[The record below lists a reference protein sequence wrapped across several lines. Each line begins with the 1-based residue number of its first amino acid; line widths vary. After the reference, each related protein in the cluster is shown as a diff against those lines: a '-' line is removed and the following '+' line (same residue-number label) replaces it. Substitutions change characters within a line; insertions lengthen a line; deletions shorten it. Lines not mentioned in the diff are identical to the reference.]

1 MACWI
6 NFAILA
12 TAHVCEFKCTTINV
26 YDSSFKFSSENIIH
40 YLLSRFILI
49 TLLTPIILLNIC
61 FNPLKAERHSNL
73 WKSDKLIPSVHI
85 LCTSSHRIEDSCT
98 KTKVSESRRR
108 FLQSFFASNFF
119 TKHKQLKYCVQLM
132 IMTKHNI

>member
-1 MACWI
+1 M
-6 NFAILA
+6 
-12 TAHVCEFKCTTINV
+12 TVV
-26 YDSSFKFSSENIIH
+26 SSFPQKI
-40 YLLSRFILI
+40 LFIVCYHGLLI

-61 FNPLKAERHSNL
+61 FNPLNTERHSNL

-98 KTKVSESRRR
+98 KTQVSESERR
-108 FLQSFFASNFF
+108 FLQSFFASNCL

-132 IMTKHNI
+132 IMTKQNI